1 MSGLPASFGG
11 IVPPVCTPMTESFE
25 VDTVSLEKLINFLID
40 EGVGGLFMLGTTSE
54 AVFLTDKQRAT
65 VLDVATRV
73 AQQRVPVLAGIVDMT
88 TARCIDHARVA
99 KAAGVDALVLT
110 APFYVSP
117 IQAEIREHF
126 RALHAAV
133 DLPILAYDIPVTVH
147 VKIERATTLE
157 LAAEGTIVGVKDSS
171 GNEGEFRALAQE
183 RKSNLSFL
191 VFTGSEVMVD
201 NAVYVGANGS
211 VPGLGNVD
219 PAGFVRLYQA
229 ARAGDWQTAR
239 SEQERL
245 IKLFTI
251 IRAATPGR
259 MNPLSAAFAAFKTAL
274 MLRGI
279 IATNVVGR
287 PQQRYNAEEVERVRR
302 ILVEVGLL

>member
-1 MSGLPASFGG
+1 
-11 IVPPVCTPMTESFE
+11 MTEHFE
-25 VDTVSLEKLINFLID
+25 VDTASLERLINFLID
-40 EGVGGLFMLGTTSE
+40 EGVCGLFMLGTTSE

-65 VLDVATRV
+65 VLDVAMRV
-73 AQQRVPVLAGIVDMT
+73 AQHRVPVLAGIVDMT
-88 TARCIDHARVA
+88 TARCIEHARAA

-126 RALHAAV
+126 RAVHAAV

-147 VKIERATTLE
+147 VKIERATILD
-157 LAAEGTIVGVKDSS
+157 LYKEGTIAGVKDSS
-171 GNEGEFRALAQE
+171 GNEPEFRALAYE
-183 RKSNLSFL
+183 RKADPRFL

-201 NAVYVGANGS
+201 NAVYVGANGA

-229 ARAGDWQTAR
+229 ARAGDWQKAR
-239 SEQERL
+239 DEQQR
-245 IKLFTI
+245 IIRLFTI
-251 IRAATPGR
+251 IKAATPGR
-259 MNPLSAAFAAFKTAL
+259 VNPLSAAFAAFKTAL

-287 PQQRYNAEEVERVRR
+287 PQQRLNAEEVERVRR
-302 ILVEVGLL
+302 LLVEVGLL